1 MKAKRK
7 GEIMKDYFEVRAIH
21 TYEKNGYEI
30 AEPTMFLMKRKVV
43 EE

>member
-1 MKAKRK
+1 
-7 GEIMKDYFEVRAIH
+7 MKDYFEVRAIH